1 MKKFVSGVIVGVM
14 LFAGASAFAASPSL
28 IGQKVQGLFTIERN
42 GNKIA
47 DAVIIN
53 GSAYAPVRSV
63 AEATGAGLSVEGKKI
78 IMSTENIITQN
89 SAKIQELQV
98 QKELILKSIQAAQGG
113 INLYDTDIIPRAEE
127 YAKNTVGTPREEQ
140 YAKWLSD
147 RRSERE
153 QYVVDLASYKE
164 KLNELEAQIAE
175 LQK

>member
-1 MKKFVSGVIVGVM
+1 MKKFVSGMIVGIM

-42 GNKIA
+42 GSKIA

-63 AEATGAGLSVEGKKI
+63 VEATGAGLSVEGKKI
-78 IMSTENIITQN
+78 IMSTENVITQN
-89 SAKIQELQV
+89 SAKLQELQV
-98 QKELILKSIQAAQGG
+98 QRELTLKRIQGAQGG

-127 YAKNTVGTPREEQ
+127 YAKNAVGTDMEQ
-140 YAKWLSD
+140 YYAKWLAD
-147 RRSERE
+147 RKAERE
-153 QYVVDLASYKE
+153 KHVTDLALFNE
-164 KLNELEAQIAE
+164 ELNKLDAQIAE